1 MVKIVEQS
9 YEIMTPIDGEAILKH
24 LELCARNCYKS
35 EGLITEDSAHKMIKK
50 LVELKHEAMIEHFA
64 ITVKF
69 TTDLSFYK
77 DVTRHRIASFAIES
91 TRYCMYAKEKFGN
104 EVTVI
109 KPCNILDGTPE
120 YAEWLQCMKDIER
133 AYLAMAD
140 LGCKPDQCR
149 MLLPHSVK
157 ADVILT
163 ANLREWRHIFKLRAD
178 KAAHPGIQVLMKA
191 LLKDFSSKIPVLFDD
206 LQYLLEEKQAA

>member
-1 MVKIVEQS
+1 MVRIIEPS
-9 YEIMTPIDGEAILKH
+9 YEIMTPIDGRAILKH

-35 EGLITEDSAHKMIKK
+35 EDKITEDSAVKMIKK
-50 LVELKHEAMIEHFA
+50 IIELKHEAMIEHFS

-91 TRYCMYAKEKFGN
+91 TRYCMYAKDKFGS
-104 EVTVI
+104 ELTVT
-109 KPCNILDGTPE
+109 KPCNIDEGTPE

-133 AYLAMAD
+133 AYLAMAA

-178 KAAHPGIQVLMKA
+178 KAAHPCIQELMKP
-191 LLKDFSSKIPVLFDD
+191 LLREFSSRIPVVFDD
-206 LQYLLEEKQAA
+206 LLYLLEEQV

>member
-9 YEIMTPIDGEAILKH
+9 FEIMTPIDGKAILKH

-35 EGLITEDSAHKMIKK
+35 EGSISEDSAERMIKK
-50 LVELKHEAMIEHFA
+50 LIELKHEAMIEHFN
-64 ITVKF
+64 ISVKF

-77 DVTRHRIASFAIES
+77 DITRHRMASYAIES
-91 TRYCMYAKEKFGN
+91 TRYCMYAKDKFGS
-104 EVTVI
+104 ELTVI
-109 KPCNILDGTPE
+109 EPCNIEKGTPE
-120 YAEWLQCMKDIER
+120 YAEWLRCMEDIER
-133 AYLAMAD
+133 AYLAMAK

-157 ADVILT
+157 ADMIMT
-163 ANLREWRHIFKLRAD
+163 ANLREWRHVFKLRAD

-191 LLKDFSSKIPVLFDD
+191 LLKEFSQQIPVVFDD
-206 LQYLLEEKQAA
+206 LLYLLEQ